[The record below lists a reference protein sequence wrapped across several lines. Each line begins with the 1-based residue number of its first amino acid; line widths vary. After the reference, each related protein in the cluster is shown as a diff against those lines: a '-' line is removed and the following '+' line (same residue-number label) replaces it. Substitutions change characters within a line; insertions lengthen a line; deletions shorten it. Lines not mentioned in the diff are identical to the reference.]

1 MNGTSIRTGIDR
13 LNFEIDMATII
24 NTPGEVRE
32 SEGTGTGVVIGIL
45 AVILLAILFLLFGL
59 PYLRN
64 NGAPATSGTDINVS
78 LPDVNTGTNGTGGT
92 GAGQ

>member
-1 MNGTSIRTGIDR
+1 
-13 LNFEIDMATII
+13 MATIV

-32 SEGTGTGVVIGIL
+32 TEGTGTGVVIGIL

-64 NGAPATSGTDINVS
+64 NGAPAAGTDINVS
-78 LPDVNTGTNGTGGT
+78 LPDVNTGAGTGGT
-92 GAGQ
+92 GAGTGQ

>member
-1 MNGTSIRTGIDR
+1 
-13 LNFEIDMATII
+13 MATIV

-32 SEGTGTGVVIGIL
+32 SSGTGVVIGIL

-64 NGAPATSGTDINVS
+64 NGAPATTGTDINVN
-78 LPDVNTGTNGTGGT
+78 LPDVGAGAGTGGT
-92 GAGQ
+92 GAEGATQ